1 MKVDKAVDTFLQS
14 IDGEV
19 SPETIRWY
27 REKLRPLRE
36 CLGGREVATI
46 TTQDLRDCRAALMA
60 RTERWTDHPLRP
72 TAPGRLSLHTING
85 HIRAWRR
92 LFRWLASEGYIEKN
106 PAQRLK
112 LIRTPDGDPKAA
124 SEDDIRQLLVAAKES
139 GPRDYALVC
148 FLVDTGARVSGVAS
162 LTLEH
167 LDLERRRALVT
178 EKSQKHERVRR
189 VYFSEITA
197 TALAQWLAIRPDVD
211 CSHVFLNLRKNTPLT
226 PSGIY
231 QVLKRLARKAGV
243 EGRFNPHS
251 LRHAFARRVLQQG
264 ADLGTLSQLMGHST
278 VTVTVRYYARWAD
291 DELGTLH
298 DRYSPLAAL
307 THGLSP

>member
-1 MKVDKAVDTFLQS
+1 
-14 IDGEV
+14 
-19 SPETIRWY
+19 
-27 REKLRPLRE
+27 
-36 CLGGREVATI
+36 
-46 TTQDLRDCRAALMA
+46 MA

-72 TAPGRLSLHTING
+72 TAPGQLSLHTING

-112 LIRTPDGDPKAA
+112 LARTPDEDPKAA
-124 SEDDIRQLLVAAKES
+124 TGDDIKRLLQAAKES

-148 FLVDTGARVSGVAS
+148 FLVDTGARVRGVAS

-167 LDLERRRALVT
+167 LDLERRRAIVI
-178 EKSQKHERVRR
+178 EKSQKRERVRR

-197 TALAQWLAIRPDVD
+197 MALAQWLAVRPDVAEPQ
-211 CSHVFLNLRKNTPLT
+211 VFLNLQRDTPLT

-231 QVLKRLARKAGV
+231 QVLKRLARKAGI

-251 LRHAFARRVLQQG
+251 LRHAFARRLLQQG
-264 ADLGTLSQLMGHST
+264 ADLGTVSQLMGHST
-278 VTVTVRYYARWAD
+278 VDVTVRYYARWAD
-291 DELGTLH
+291 DELRELH
-298 DRYSPLAAL
+298 DKYSRMADLL
-307 THGLSP
+307 HSPAP